1 MTEEYARLSIR
12 AGFLVGVIESELGNT
27 GEVQAG
33 VRKMAWKLTP
43 ELLETMKEIAIKQG
57 ARPEVLEQAEREAAV
72 LVEDRKLVEHIME
85 FQAVVDIKEGE
96 AS

>member
-1 MTEEYARLSIR
+1 
-12 AGFLVGVIESELGNT
+12 
-27 GEVQAG
+27 VQAG

-85 FQAVVDIKEGE
+85 FQAVVDIKKGGQ